1 MSIRDDQERLGVEDS
16 TGNAP
21 QIERPSTASELSPKA
36 NDERCAPTPGNE
48 SGDEG
53 QKRINVT
60 FTPQQYRILRDLA
73 TLQGINV
80 SDVLRQAISIT
91 KLVVDANQKGKILIE
106 QNGELQRLKIL

>member
-1 MSIRDDQERLGVEDS
+1 MSNLQEDPKRAEGERRAGDS
-16 TGNAP
+16 L
-21 QIERPSTASELSPKA
+21 QVERPSTASELSAEDQRPVPSP
-36 NDERCAPTPGNE
+36 ENE
-48 SGDEG
+48 SRDDG

-80 SDVLRQAISIT
+80 SDVLRQAINIT

-106 QNGELQRLKIL
+106 QNGEVQRLKIL

>member
-1 MSIRDDQERLGVEDS
+1 MSTSQAV
-16 TGNAP
+16 
-21 QIERPSTASELSPKA
+21 KA
-36 NDERCAPTPGNE
+36 NDESPAPSPENE

-60 FTPQQYRILRDLA
+60 FTPQQYRTLRELA

-91 KLVVDANQKGKILIE
+91 KLVVEANQKGKILIE
-106 QNGELQRLKIL
+106 QNGEVQRLKIL

>member
-1 MSIRDDQERLGVEDS
+1 MSSLDEDPKKVQEERRDAQPV
-16 TGNAP
+16 
-21 QIERPSTASELSPKA
+21 ERPSAASELSAAPK
-36 NDERCAPTPGNE
+36 DERPARSPENE